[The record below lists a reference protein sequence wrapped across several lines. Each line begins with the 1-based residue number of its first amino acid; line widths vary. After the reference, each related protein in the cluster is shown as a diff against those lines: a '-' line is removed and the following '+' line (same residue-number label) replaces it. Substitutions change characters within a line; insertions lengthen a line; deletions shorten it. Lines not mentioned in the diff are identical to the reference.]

1 MEETM
6 KVKELMTTHVESIKP
21 DMYLRA
27 AARKMKELGVGALP
41 VIDGDN
47 VVGIITDRDLAC
59 FAIAMGHD
67 LNSAPVNKVMT
78 KEVITCNT
86 DQDIDE
92 AAKIMIDNHIRR
104 LLVLDGNNALAGFF
118 SVDDLVRGSRELAGA
133 VLEAATPVH

>member
-1 MEETM
+1 M
-6 KVKELMTTHVESIKP
+6 KVQELMTPHVESIKP
-21 DMYLRA
+21 DLYLRA

-41 VIDGDN
+41 VVKEDS

-59 FAIAMGHD
+59 FAIAMGRD
-67 LNSAPVNKVMT
+67 LNSDTVDHFMT
-78 KEVITCNT
+78 KEVVTCNA

-104 LLVLDGNNALAGFF
+104 LLVMDGNNGLAGFF

-133 VLEAATPVH
+133 VLEAATAVH

>member
-1 MEETM
+1 M

-21 DMYLRA
+21 DLYLRA

-41 VIDGDN
+41 VIDGDR
-47 VVGIITDRDLAC
+47 VLGIITDRDLAC

-67 LNSAPVNKVMT
+67 LNSDPVSKVMT
-78 KEVITCNT
+78 KEVITCKA

-92 AAKIMIDNHIRR
+92 AARIMIEHHIRR
-104 LLVLDGNNALAGFF
+104 LLVLDNNKGVAGFF